1 MVAPLLVL
9 KGIEEG
15 LRFENLQGKEL
26 CRASLFRVTL
36 SSDFNLGAWPT
47 PGCLA
52 GGIPG
57 LSLLLLSN
65 FLSELPLAEPNW
77 KPEGSRAPHRS
88 ALQGRE

>member
-52 GGIPG
+52 
-57 LSLLLLSN
+57 
-65 FLSELPLAEPNW
+65 
-77 KPEGSRAPHRS
+77 
-88 ALQGRE
+88 AL